1 MPILCRVTRG
11 ELTESIH
18 VGFAAAVDERGEI
31 FYSTG
36 DAQHL
41 TCIRSALKPF
51 QAAAS
56 VKAGAVDAAGF
67 DEKELAL
74 MCASHKT

>member
-18 VGFAAAVDERGEI
+18 VGFAAAVDESGKV

-51 QAAAS
+51 S
-56 VKAGAVDAAGF
+56 SRKFGSTLKFGF
-67 DEKELAL
+67 TILRSLKFTAR
-74 MCASHKT
+74 